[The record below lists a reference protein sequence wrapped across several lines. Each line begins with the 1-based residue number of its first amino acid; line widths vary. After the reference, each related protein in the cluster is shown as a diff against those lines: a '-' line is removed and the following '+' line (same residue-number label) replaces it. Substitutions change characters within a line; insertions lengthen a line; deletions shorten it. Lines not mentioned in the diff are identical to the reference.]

1 MLYERKD
8 LPELHKLK
16 HRHDDFD
23 DYVDYE
29 KTILK
34 SALSPYLYNNDLMN
48 NFLNRL
54 QPLVAL
60 LFDQMNI
67 VKNWRNYTVDKYF
80 YKHNG

>member
-8 LPELHKLK
+8 LPELHTLK

-29 KTILK
+29 KTILT
-34 SALSPYLYNNDLMN
+34 SSLSPYMFNNNLMN
-48 NFLNRL
+48 NFILRL
-54 QPLVAL
+54 QPLTAL
-60 LFDQMNI
+60 LFDQMN
-67 VKNWRNYTVDKYF
+67 VMKNFRNYTVDKYF